1 MYESYCMLSLTLR
14 IFSRI
19 YMLWIN
25 IITLGTNWYFL
36 FILFV
41 TIYIVSNI
49 QYCCTPEQ
57 REMPNYT
64 KSEMESV
71 QHLHM
76 RTWYARIICM
86 LIQCWTCHRHSP
98 LLHRV
103 MLSYVFLSW
112 IYIIKLI
119 ILWNCPVTVYIHV
132 CVLIKSTL
140 THSPY

>member
-76 RTWYARIICM
+76 ICQDYLHVNSM
-86 LIQCWTCHRHSP
+86 LDLSETLT
-98 LLHRV
+98 LLTQGDV
-103 MLSYVFLSW
+103 ELCVFSW

-119 ILWNCPVTVYIHV
+119 LLWNCPVTVYIR
-132 CVLIKSTL
+132 VLIKSTL
-140 THSPY
+140 THSRY